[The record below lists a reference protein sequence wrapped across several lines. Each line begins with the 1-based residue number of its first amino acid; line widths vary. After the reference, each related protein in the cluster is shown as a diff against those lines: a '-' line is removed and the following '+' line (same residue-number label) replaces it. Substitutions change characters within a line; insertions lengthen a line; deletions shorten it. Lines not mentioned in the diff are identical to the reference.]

1 MNHIELGRYGEELA
15 AKYLDKHGYQVL
27 ERNLRYRFGEV
38 DIIAMQDAGLIVV
51 EVKTRRSRT
60 YGMPCEAV
68 NWKKKQ
74 HIRSVISMFLATR
87 DMHYEYIH
95 FDVIEVYV
103 PQDGEIQI
111 RHMKGCK
118 L

>member
-1 MNHIELGRYGEELA
+1 MNHIELGRYGEDVA
-15 AKYLDKHGYQVL
+15 ANYLVDHGYDVI
-27 ERNLRYRFGEV
+27 ERNVRYRFGEV
-38 DIIAMQDAGLIVV
+38 DIIAKKGEGLIVI
-51 EVKTRRSRT
+51 EVKTRRTQT

-68 NWKKKQ
+68 HWKKKQ
-74 HIRSVISMFLATR
+74 HIRHVVSMFLATR
-87 DMHYEYIH
+87 DIYYEYIQ

-103 PQDGEIQI
+103 TEEERTQL

>member
-1 MNHIELGRYGEELA
+1 MNHIELGRYGENVA
-15 AKYLDKHGYQVL
+15 ANYLVDHGYDVI
-27 ERNLRYRFGEV
+27 ERNVRYRFGEV
-38 DIIAMQDAGLIVV
+38 DIIAKKEDGLIVV
-51 EVKTRRSRT
+51 EVKTRRTQT

-68 NWKKKQ
+68 HWKKKQ
-74 HIRSVISMFLATR
+74 HIRHVVSMFLATR
-87 DMHYEYIH
+87 DVDYEYIQ

-103 PQDGEIQI
+103 TEEERPQL